1 MAQPPHPTQ
10 HAHPP
15 CMSQLSRRNFVRHTG
30 AASAALVLPGLA
42 AAQSEGGYSGRADVR
57 AFAAQLQSQH
67 GVDARWCEQVLAQ
80 ARFLPQVPPL
90 MLPPTRPGV
99 RNWRVYR
106 GRFVEPIRIRAGSAF
121 WQDNA
126 ATLDKAARQ
135 FGVPADVIVGVIGVE
150 TIYGRNV
157 GNFRVIDALATL
169 TFDFPRAHPKAQT
182 RQAYF
187 QGELTQFLVSASR
200 MRTDPFSPVG
210 SYAGAMGLPQFMPTS
225 WAKFAVDYDGDG
237 RIDLRNSPADAIG
250 SVANYLRAFGW
261 QAGMPTHWPV
271 QASRTPALTGA
282 LEADILPSFT
292 ASQLQAAGLAVPAA
306 ASALN
311 APLAL
316 VELPNGN
323 GAADYVL
330 GTPNFYVVTR
340 YNWSAFYALAVI
352 ELGQAVARN
361 LGR

>member
-1 MAQPPHPTQ
+1 MAQTP
-10 HAHPP
+10 
-15 CMSQLSRRNFVRHTG
+15 SQNFDARRMTFLSRRNFVRC
-30 AASAALVLPGLA
+30 ASVSSAAVLAPPGMA
-42 AAQSEGGYSGRADVR
+42 WAQSESYATRPEVR
-57 AFAAQLQSQH
+57 AFAAQLQALH
-67 GVDARWCEQVLAQ
+67 GVDARWSEKVLADAQ
-80 ARFLPQVPPL
+80 FLPQVPGL
-90 MLPPTRPGV
+90 MMPPSRPGV

-106 GRFVEPIRIRAGSAF
+106 SRFVEPIRIRAGSSF
-121 WQDNA
+121 WETHA
-126 ATLDKAARQ
+126 SVLDKAAKQ
-135 FGVPADVIVGVIGVE
+135 FGVPAEIIVGIIGVE
-150 TIYGRNV
+150 TVYGRNV

-169 TFDFPRAHPKAQT
+169 TFDFPRVHPKAAA

-200 MRTDPFSPVG
+200 TNSNPFSPVG

-225 WAKFAVDYDGDG
+225 WAKFAIDYDGDG
-237 RIDLRNSPADAIG
+237 RIDLWNSPADAIG

-271 QASRTPALTGA
+271 SVTRTAGLAPA

-292 ASQLQAAGLAVPAA
+292 AAQLQSAGLAVPIGARD
-306 ASALN
+306 SN

-316 VELPNGN
+316 IELPNGN
-323 GAADYVL
+323 GSPDHVL

-361 LGR
+361 LGRA

>member
-1 MAQPPHPTQ
+1 
-10 HAHPP
+10 
-15 CMSQLSRRNFVRHTG
+15 
-30 AASAALVLPGLA
+30 
-42 AAQSEGGYSGRADVR
+42 
-57 AFAAQLQSQH
+57 
-67 GVDARWCEQVLAQ
+67 
-80 ARFLPQVPPL
+80 
-90 MLPPTRPGV
+90 V

-106 GRFVEPIRIRAGSAF
+106 SRFVEPIRIRAGSAF

-126 ATLDKAARQ
+126 AHLERAQRQ

-157 GNFRVIDALATL
+157 GNFRVVDALATL
-169 TFDFPRAHPKAQT
+169 TFDFPAEHPKAQA

-187 QGELTQFLVSASR
+187 HGELTQFLVSASR
-200 MRTDPFSPVG
+200 TRTDPFSPVG

-225 WAKFAVDYDGDG
+225 WAKFAVDWDGDG
-237 RIDLRNSPADAIG
+237 RIDLWNSPADAIG

-271 QASRTPALTGA
+271 AASRTPALAPA
-282 LEADILPSFT
+282 LEADILPSFS
-292 ASQLQAAGLAVPAA
+292 AAQLRDAGLSVPPA
-306 ASALN
+306 ASALD

-316 VELPNGN
+316 VELLNGN
-323 GAADYVL
+323 DGADYVL
-330 GTPNFYVVTR
+330 ATPNFYVITR

-361 LGR
+361 LGRA